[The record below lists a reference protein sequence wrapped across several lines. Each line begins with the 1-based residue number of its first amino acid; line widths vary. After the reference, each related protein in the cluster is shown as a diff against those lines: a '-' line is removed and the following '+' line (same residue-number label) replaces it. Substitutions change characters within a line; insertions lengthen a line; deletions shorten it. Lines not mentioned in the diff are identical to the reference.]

1 MTDEGTTGN
10 KRTIIIGVAILIF
23 LGVALLQWTQ
33 REKYKPVVKGVPA
46 PEFVLPDL
54 QGNQVS
60 LSSFKGKVVFLN
72 FWATWCEP
80 CKEEMPSMESL
91 NRYLKDREFVML
103 AVSIDKDPSKIESF
117 MKELNLTMNVLLD
130 KDSKIFQRYKTT
142 GVPETFIID
151 KNGIIAEKIVGPR
164 DWTRPENL
172 RTIETVLG
180 T

>member
-1 MTDEGTTGN
+1 MSNEGTDSK
-10 KRTIIIGVAILIF
+10 KRIAIIGIALLIF
-23 LGVALLQWTQ
+23 LGVAALQWTQ
-33 REKYKPVVKGVPA
+33 RGKYKPVVKGASA
-46 PEFVLPDL
+46 PEFALPDL
-54 QGNQVS
+54 QGSEVN
-60 LSSFKGKVVFLN
+60 LSSFRGKVVFLN

-80 CKEEMPSMESL
+80 CREEMPSMEIL
-91 NRYLKDREFVML
+91 NRYMKDKEFVML
-103 AVSIDKDPSKIESF
+103 AVSIDKDTSKIEPF
-117 MKELNLTMNVLLD
+117 MKELNLTMKVLLD

-172 RTIETVLG
+172 QLIEIVLK